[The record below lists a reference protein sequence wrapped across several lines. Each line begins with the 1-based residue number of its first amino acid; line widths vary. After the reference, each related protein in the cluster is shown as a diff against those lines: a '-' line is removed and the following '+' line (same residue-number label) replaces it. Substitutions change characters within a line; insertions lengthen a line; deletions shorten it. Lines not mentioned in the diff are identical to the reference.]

1 MNTVHEII
9 EGEMRNNR
17 EEQREDLKKR
27 LIDAAE
33 ARIAAGGLNGLKAR
47 DVTADAGC
55 ALGALYT
62 AFEDLDRLILHVNS
76 RTLARLGAALQA
88 AVPVGQG
95 PKEVMAALAQ
105 AYVSFALQNFR
116 LWAALFT
123 HRLPEGIEAPDWHR
137 AEHAVL
143 IANIIAPLAELRPD
157 LPPQALQ
164 QRARTVFAAV
174 HGVVMLA
181 LTARFVATPRDQ
193 LPGEVAALVEAMTRG
208 LAD

>member
-1 MNTVHEII
+1 
-9 EGEMRNNR
+9 MRNNR
-17 EEQREDLKKR
+17 EEQREGLKTR

-88 AVPVGQG
+88 AVVPGQG
-95 PKEVMAALAQ
+95 PKAVMAALAQ
-105 AYVSFALQNFR
+105 GYVGFALANFR

-143 IANIIAPLAELRPD
+143 IAQIITPLAKLRPE
-157 LPPQALQ
+157 LAGEALR
-164 QRARTVFAAV
+164 QRALTVFAAV

-181 LTARFVATPRDQ
+181 LTARFVATPRDK
-193 LPGEVAALVEAMTRG
+193 LPGEVAALVDAMTRG
-208 LAD
+208 FAE